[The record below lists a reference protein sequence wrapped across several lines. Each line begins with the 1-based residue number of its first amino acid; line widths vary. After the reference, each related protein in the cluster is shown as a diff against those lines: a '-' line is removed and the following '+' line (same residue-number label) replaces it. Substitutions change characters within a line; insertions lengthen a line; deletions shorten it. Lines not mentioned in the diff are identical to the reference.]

1 MLIPDLGAAPPCLAT
16 LNLYFQVIIGSTSLA
31 PRPRQGAKGQSSLT
45 APDRGQRSS
54 SSIEPPHTRAS
65 HCFLES
71 YWGNISM
78 ITYIAHVTTSDKA
91 LIWCN
96 LHTVNP
102 SPSASSAPAA
112 SRPSPPIINSI
123 KAAGRDTLTS
133 FRPINKRARPAEIG
147 GLKTNWK
154 KAVIIPDARG
164 RSSTSAN
171 ARARSSS
178 RSAMRTG
185 TSSEGDYGGTFADD
199 EPDSTIQAAQALKP
213 SGSAS
218 RSGGTA
224 RISWKWIPAWKFV
237 TLKTLF
243 GGLENDTKVRTR
255 RLSARVMEEEERL
268 MEALANPAED
278 DVPDNGAIEVDSDK
292 EYQG

>member
-1 MLIPDLGAAPPCLAT
+1 MDNGLKDKTPLAHM
-16 LNLYFQVIIGSTSLA
+16 
-31 PRPRQGAKGQSSLT
+31 KGKGKKSK
-45 APDRGQRSS
+45 G
-54 SSIEPPHTRAS
+54 
-65 HCFLES
+65 
-71 YWGNISM
+71 
-78 ITYIAHVTTSDKA
+78 
-91 LIWCN
+91 
-96 LHTVNP
+96 
-102 SPSASSAPAA
+102 SAPGYTTRHRESGTAT
-112 SRPSPPIINSI
+112 PQMEIP
-123 KAAGRDTLTS
+123 
-133 FRPINKRARPAEIG
+133 PINKRARPAEIG

-185 TSSEGDYGGTFADD
+185 TSSKGDYGGTFADD

-218 RSGGTA
+218 RSSGTA
-224 RISWKWIPAWKFV
+224 RISWKWIPALKFV

-278 DVPDNGAIEVDSDK
+278 DVPDNGLQLFAELRARPIFFPF
-292 EYQG
+292 